1 MLKMPA
7 EITDKDAFIAI
18 SERASECRIKRSKD
32 AVKMKLRTQSEL
44 YTIKLKTNEAE
55 ALVSKLKCPTR
66 EI

>member
-1 MLKMPA
+1 MPA
-7 EITDKDAFIAI
+7 EITDKDTFITI

-32 AVKMKLRTQSEL
+32 SVKLKLRTPGEL

-55 ALVSKLKCPTR
+55 QLVSKLKCPTR